1 MTLNNNRPSILLT
14 NINERSA
21 LGAWRS
27 IENTNVNVIKA
38 TTIKGLQSLDHK
50 KGVLI
55 HPCPINEFND
65 FKIWIKTQLL
75 KDNSLVVLPINEAV
89 VYASETIRL
98 EEPAFANRFIM
109 PSQDSLKYTLSK
121 FNATQG
127 AQQAGILTP
136 KTYFIRESFSETINI
151 PNEPLTYPLIFND
164 S

>member
-75 KDNSLVVLPINEAV
+75 KVIVFFYYFFFRNSL
-89 VYASETIRL
+89 
-98 EEPAFANRFIM
+98 
-109 PSQDSLKYTLSK
+109 LKAIK
-121 FNATQG
+121 
-127 AQQAGILTP
+127 
-136 KTYFIRESFSETINI
+136 
-151 PNEPLTYPLIFND
+151 
-164 S
+164 